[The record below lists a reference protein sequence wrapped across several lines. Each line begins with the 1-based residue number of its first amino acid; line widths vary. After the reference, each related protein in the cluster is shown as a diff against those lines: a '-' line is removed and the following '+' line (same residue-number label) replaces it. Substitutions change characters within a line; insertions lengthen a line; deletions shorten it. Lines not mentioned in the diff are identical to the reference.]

1 MAEVLVTLKVMPEDA
16 GTNLASMESE
26 IKKLREARFNGVEKE
41 PIAFGLVALK
51 PSFVMD
57 DAEGAT
63 EKLEEALRH
72 VKGVGGVEV
81 VQVTRLL

>member
-16 GTNLASMESE
+16 GTDLGSMESE

-63 EKLEEALRH
+63 EKLEEALRQ

>member
-1 MAEVLVTLKVMPEDA
+1 MAEVLVTLKVMPEEA
-16 GTNLASMESE
+16 GTDLGPLEAE
-26 IKKLREARFNGVEKE
+26 IRKMREARFNSIERE

-51 PSFVMD
+51 PSFVMA

-63 EKLEEALRH
+63 EKLEEALRS

-81 VQVTRLL
+81 VGVTRLL

>member
-16 GTNLASMESE
+16 GTDLGSMESE

-81 VQVTRLL
+81 IQVTRLL

>member
-16 GTNLASMESE
+16 GTDLGSMESE
-26 IKKLREARFNGVEKE
+26 IKKLREARFNSVEKE

-63 EKLEEALRH
+63 EKLEEALRQ